1 MKSANNEIGTSVTK
15 DRKVRSFKSLST
27 ILISFDFSLVFSF
40 KAFYLICFLYT
51 YFNWPSKAAD
61 LHQLQ
66 QRMRIHT
73 HTHSRL
79 LLLLLSAIWF
89 GSFRSN
95 SFKCQWRRQE
105 PYCGD
110 DQFTI
115 YTHIS
120 LYIRVCFVSFNF
132 DCLTGWS
139 GLFSIL
145 IGNIFFEAYFFIRL
159 YS

>member
-66 QRMRIHT
+66 QCMRTHT
-73 HTHSRL
+73 HTVACCCCCCLQFDLAHFVRIHLNVNDVGKSLIAVMINSRF
-79 LLLLLSAIWF
+79 IRTF
-89 GSFRSN
+89 H
-95 SFKCQWRRQE
+95 
-105 PYCGD
+105 
-110 DQFTI
+110 FTF
-115 YTHIS
+115 
-120 LYIRVCFVSFNF
+120 VFVSFR
-132 DCLTGWS
+132 L
-139 GLFSIL
+139 IL
-145 IGNIFFEAYFFIRL
+145 IV
-159 YS
+159 